1 LPSAQER
8 YVKEIKR
15 ITKVLNVALEDKQFL
30 VGNKCTFADLSF
42 VPWYWAV
49 EGLEPV
55 SPGLLSGLKEEN
67 PNFKAWI
74 ERLNG
79 RPSVVKAV
87 AVRKEKMTLAK
98 E

>member
-1 LPSAQER
+1 LPSPQER
-8 YVKEIKR
+8 YIKEIKR
-15 ITKVLNVALEDKQFL
+15 ITKVLNGALEDKQ
-30 VGNKCTFADLSF
+30 CTFADLSF